1 MMDGVWIIAPL
12 VFLAGFIDA
21 IAGGG
26 GLIALPAYLFA
37 GVPIHLAM
45 GTNKLSSSIGTL
57 SASITFFL
65 HKRLVL
71 KVALISALLALIG
84 SWIGSSLALV
94 MDASVLKTVL
104 IFVLPVMAIIVLRP
118 RKEVVV
124 SAKDRIDWIKI
135 GLITFFVGM
144 YDGFIGPGT
153 GSLLIFGFVSVL
165 GMSYTQA
172 SANAKVVNLASGVAA
187 VITFGMSGQINV
199 PLGLVAAAFSVA
211 GNLSGSLLAIRF
223 GKQVIQPLLIGVFSL
238 LMIRLILDV
247 LGV

>member
-1 MMDGVWIIAPL
+1 MDGVWIIVPL

-45 GTNKLSSSIGTL
+45 GTNKLSSSIGTF
-57 SASITFFL
+57 SATVTFFL
-65 HKRLVL
+65 HKRILI
-71 KVALISALLALIG
+71 KVALISAGLALIG
-84 SWIGSSLALV
+84 SWIGSSLALI
-94 MDASVLKTVL
+94 MDPSVLKTVL
-104 IFVLPVMAIIVLRP
+104 IFVLPVMAVIILRP
-118 RKEVVV
+118 RKEVEVTEKV
-124 SAKDRIDWIKI
+124 TIDWLRI

-172 SANAKVVNLASGVAA
+172 SANAKVVNLASGIAA
-187 VITFGMSGQINV
+187 VVTFGLSGQINV

-211 GNLSGSLLAIRF
+211 GNLTGSLLAIRF
-223 GKQVIQPLLIGVFSL
+223 GKKVIQPLLIGVFSL

>member
-1 MMDGVWIIAPL
+1 MDGVWIIAPL

-45 GTNKLSSSIGTL
+45 GTNKLSSSIGTF
-57 SASITFFL
+57 SATVTFFL
-65 HKRLVL
+65 HKRILL
-71 KVALISALLALIG
+71 KIALISAVLALIG

-124 SAKDRIDWIKI
+124 KAKDHIDWIKI

-187 VITFGMSGQINV
+187 VVTFGLSGQINV
-199 PLGLVAAAFSVA
+199 ALGLVAAAFSVA

-223 GKQVIQPLLIGVFSL
+223 GKKVIQPLLIGVFSI

>member
-187 VITFGMSGQINV
+187 VITFGLSGQINV

>member
-45 GTNKLSSSIGTL
+45 GTNKLSSSIGTF
-57 SASITFFL
+57 SASVTFFL

-71 KVALISALLALIG
+71 KVALVSASLALIG

-94 MDASVLKTVL
+94 MDAAVLKGVL
-104 IFVLPVMAIIVLRP
+104 IVVLPLMAIIVLRP
-118 RKEVVV
+118 RKEVVI
-124 SAKDRIDWIKI
+124 SAKDRIDWVKI

-223 GKQVIQPLLIGVFSL
+223 GKKVIQPLLIGVFSL

>member
-1 MMDGVWIIAPL
+1 MMDGVWIIVPL

-45 GTNKLSSSIGTL
+45 GTNKLSSSIGTF
-57 SASITFFL
+57 SATVTFFL
-65 HKRLVL
+65 HKRIVI
-71 KVALISALLALIG
+71 KIALISAGLALIG
-84 SWIGSSLALV
+84 SWIGSSLALI
-94 MDASVLKTVL
+94 MDPSVLKTVL
-104 IFVLPVMAIIVLRP
+104 IFVLPVMAVIILRP
-118 RKEVVV
+118 RKEVEVTEKV
-124 SAKDRIDWIKI
+124 SIDWLRI

-172 SANAKVVNLASGVAA
+172 SANAKVVNLASGIAA
-187 VITFGMSGQINV
+187 VVTFGLSGQINV

-223 GKQVIQPLLIGVFSL
+223 GKKVIQPLLIGVFSL

>member
-1 MMDGVWIIAPL
+1 MDGVWIIVPL

-45 GTNKLSSSIGTL
+45 GTNKLSSSIGTF
-57 SASITFFL
+57 SATVTFFL
-65 HKRLVL
+65 HKRIVI
-71 KVALISALLALIG
+71 KVALISAGLALIG

-104 IFVLPVMAIIVLRP
+104 IFVLPVMAVIILRP
-118 RKEVVV
+118 RKEVEVTEKA
-124 SAKDRIDWIKI
+124 SIDWLRI

-187 VITFGMSGQINV
+187 VVTFGISGQINV

-223 GKQVIQPLLIGVFSL
+223 GKKVIQPLLIGVFSL

>member
-1 MMDGVWIIAPL
+1 MMDGVWIIVPL

-45 GTNKLSSSIGTL
+45 GTNKLSSSIGTF
-57 SASITFFL
+57 SATVTFFL
-65 HKRLVL
+65 HKRIVI
-71 KVALISALLALIG
+71 KVALISAGLALIG

-104 IFVLPVMAIIVLRP
+104 IFVLPVMAVIILRP
-118 RKEVVV
+118 RKEVEVTEKA
-124 SAKDRIDWIKI
+124 SIDWLRI

-187 VITFGMSGQINV
+187 VVTFGISGQINV

-223 GKQVIQPLLIGVFSL
+223 GKKVIQPLLIGVFSL

>member
-37 GVPIHLAM
+37 GVPIHVAM
-45 GTNKLSSSIGTL
+45 GTNKLSSSIGTF
-57 SASITFFL
+57 SASVTFFL
-65 HKRLVL
+65 HKRLVI

-104 IFVLPVMAIIVLRP
+104 IVVLPVMAIIVLRP

-124 SAKDRIDWIKI
+124 SAKDRIDWVKI

-153 GSLLIFGFVSVL
+153 GSLLIFGFVAVL

-223 GKQVIQPLLIGVFSL
+223 GKKVIQPLLIGVFSL

>member
-1 MMDGVWIIAPL
+1 MDGVWIIVPL

-45 GTNKLSSSIGTL
+45 GTNKLSSSIGTF
-57 SASITFFL
+57 SATVTFFL
-65 HKRLVL
+65 HKRIMIN
-71 KVALISALLALIG
+71 VALISAGLALIG
-84 SWIGSSLALV
+84 SWIGSSLALI
-94 MDASVLKTVL
+94 MDPSVLKTVL
-104 IFVLPVMAIIVLRP
+104 IFVLPVMAVIILRP
-118 RKEVVV
+118 RKEVEVTEKV
-124 SAKDRIDWIKI
+124 SIDWLRI

-172 SANAKVVNLASGVAA
+172 SANAKVVNLASGIAA
-187 VITFGMSGQINV
+187 VVTFGLSGQINV

-223 GKQVIQPLLIGVFSL
+223 GKKVIQPLLIGVFSL

>member
-1 MMDGVWIIAPL
+1 MDGVWIIAPL

-45 GTNKLSSSIGTL
+45 GTNKLSSSIGTF
-57 SASITFFL
+57 SATLTFFL
-65 HKRLVL
+65 HKRIMMKL
-71 KVALISALLALIG
+71 ALISAALALIG
-84 SWIGSSLALV
+84 SGLGSSLALV
-94 MDASVLKTVL
+94 LDASVLKTVL
-104 IFVLPVMAIIVLRP
+104 IFVLPIMAIVILRP
-118 RKEVVV
+118 RKEGIV
-124 SAKDRIDWIKI
+124 SVKERIDWVKI

-153 GSLLIFGFVSVL
+153 GSLLIFGFVSVI
-165 GMSYTQA
+165 GMNYTQA
-172 SANAKVVNLASGVAA
+172 SANAKVVNLASGIAA
-187 VITFGMSGQINV
+187 VVTFGISGQINV

-223 GKQVIQPLLIGVFSL
+223 GKRVIQPLLIGVFSI

>member
-1 MMDGVWIIAPL
+1 MDGVWIIAPL

-45 GTNKLSSSIGTL
+45 GTNKLSSSIGTF
-57 SASITFFL
+57 SATVTFFL
-65 HKRLVL
+65 HKRILI
-71 KVALISALLALIG
+71 KIALISAALALIG
-84 SWIGSSLALV
+84 SWIGSSLALI

-104 IFVLPVMAIIVLRP
+104 IFVLPIMAIIVLRP

-124 SAKDRIDWIKI
+124 KAKDHIDWIKI

-187 VITFGMSGQINV
+187 VVTFGLSGQINV
-199 PLGLVAAAFSVA
+199 ALGLVAAAFSVA

-223 GKQVIQPLLIGVFSL
+223 GKKVIQPLLIGVFSI

>member
-1 MMDGVWIIAPL
+1 MDGVWIIGPL

-45 GTNKLSSSIGTL
+45 GTNKLSSSIGTF
-57 SASITFFL
+57 SATVTFFL
-65 HKRLVL
+65 HKRIVVTIALV
-71 KVALISALLALIG
+71 SAGLALVG
-84 SWIGSSLALV
+84 SAIGSSLALI
-94 MDASVLKTVL
+94 MDPSVLKTVL
-104 IFVLPVMAIIVLRP
+104 IFVLPFMAVIVLRP
-118 RKEVVV
+118 RKEVEV
-124 SAKDRIDWIKI
+124 SAKASIDWLRI

-172 SANAKVVNLASGVAA
+172 SANAKVVNLASGIAA
-187 VITFGMSGQINV
+187 VVTFGLSGQINV

-223 GKQVIQPLLIGVFSL
+223 GKKVIQPLLIGVFSL

>member
-1 MMDGVWIIAPL
+1 MDGVWIIAPL

-45 GTNKLSSSIGTL
+45 GTNKLSSSIGTF
-57 SASITFFL
+57 SATVTFFL
-65 HKRLVL
+65 HKRILI
-71 KVALISALLALIG
+71 KIALISAVLALIG

-94 MDASVLKTVL
+94 MEASVLKTVL
-104 IFVLPVMAIIVLRP
+104 IFVLPVMAIIVMRP

-124 SAKDRIDWIKI
+124 KAKDHIDWLKI
-135 GLITFFVGM
+135 GLVTFFVGM

-172 SANAKVVNLASGVAA
+172 SANAKVVNLASGIAA
-187 VITFGMSGQINV
+187 VVTFGLSGQINV
-199 PLGLVAAAFSVA
+199 ALGLVAAAFSVA

-223 GKQVIQPLLIGVFSL
+223 GKKVIQPLLIGVFSI

>member
-1 MMDGVWIIAPL
+1 MDGVWIIAPL

-45 GTNKLSSSIGTL
+45 GTNKLSSSIGTF
-57 SASITFFL
+57 SATVTFFL
-65 HKRLVL
+65 HKRILI
-71 KVALISALLALIG
+71 KIALISAALALVG

-124 SAKDRIDWIKI
+124 KAKDHIDWIKI

-187 VITFGMSGQINV
+187 VITFGLSGQINV
-199 PLGLVAAAFSVA
+199 ALGLVAAAFSVA

-223 GKQVIQPLLIGVFSL
+223 GKKVIQPLLIGVFSI

>member
-1 MMDGVWIIAPL
+1 MDGVWIIAPL

-45 GTNKLSSSIGTL
+45 GTNKLSSSIGTF
-57 SASITFFL
+57 SASVTFFL

-71 KVALISALLALIG
+71 KVALVSASLALIG

-94 MDASVLKTVL
+94 MDAAVLKGVL
-104 IFVLPVMAIIVLRP
+104 IVVLPLMAIIVLRP
-118 RKEVVV
+118 RKEVVI
-124 SAKDRIDWIKI
+124 SAKDRIDWVKI

-223 GKQVIQPLLIGVFSL
+223 GKKVIQPLLIGVFSL